1 MTTRVNV
8 QGFVYCNHATL
19 QFLVL
24 KRTPQRGGYW
34 QPVCGGV
41 ENGEAH
47 TDAVLREIAEE
58 TGITVIKSLT
68 DLNYTFTYRETKNGV
83 LMDMQ
88 DYCYA
93 AEIGHPVDIQ
103 LSCEHEAYQWL
114 SYAEAQEYL
123 TWEHN
128 LIALERLMQL
138 LRN

>member
-1 MTTRVNV
+1 MATRVNV
-8 QGFVYCNHATL
+8 QGFVYCNHPTL
-19 QFLVL
+19 QILVL

-47 TDAVLREIAEE
+47 TEAVLREIAEE
-58 TGITVIKSLT
+58 TGITLIKLLT
-68 DLNYTFTYRETKNGV
+68 DLNYTFSYRETKNGV

-93 AEIGHPVDIQ
+93 AEIEHPVDIK
-103 LSCEHEAYQWL
+103 LSGEHEAYQWL
-114 SYAEAQEYL
+114 SYAEAQECL

-138 LRN
+138 LRD